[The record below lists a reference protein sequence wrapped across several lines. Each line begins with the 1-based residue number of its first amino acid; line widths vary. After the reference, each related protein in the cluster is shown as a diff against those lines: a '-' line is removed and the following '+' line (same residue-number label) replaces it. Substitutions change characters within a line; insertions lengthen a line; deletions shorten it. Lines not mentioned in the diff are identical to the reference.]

1 VLKYPLK
8 QGFYN
13 YAYGL
18 MPAADGKPTS
28 RNEEEPRKEVQPDF
42 SLTEGNFFETEN
54 NYLILLYYHPFGARY
69 DQVVGFVQ
77 FSTN

>member
-1 VLKYPLK
+1 KRPVK
-8 QGFYN
+8 QGLYN
-13 YAYGL
+13 YMYGL
-18 MPAADGKPTS
+18 VPMNTHPKTRSDK
-28 RNEEEPRKEVQPDF
+28 NQPKAVVADF